1 MFTGNGGFGGTVHM
15 ETKDAPDLLREGRD
29 VGAMLK
35 YGYHSNDQQKIYSG
49 AVFGRSEDRRVDAL
63 LYLNGRDGRDMK
75 LADNLPLSP
84 TDYPIN
90 PKRLPNS
97 AQDEKTGLFKLNLH
111 PTEEHDLGFT
121 YLRSKARAGR
131 RSPPA
136 ATRPRRASGPSTV
149 TATSWA

>member
-1 MFTGNGGFGGTVHM
+1 
-15 ETKDAPDLLREGRD
+15 
-29 VGAMLK
+29 
-35 YGYHSNDQQKIYSG
+35 IYSG

-97 AQDEKTGLFKLNLH
+97 AQAEKTGLFKLNLH
-111 PTEEHDLGFT
+111 PTEEHD
-121 YLRSKARAGR
+121 
-131 RSPPA
+131 
-136 ATRPRRASGPSTV
+136 
-149 TATSWA
+149 

>member
-1 MFTGNGGFGGTVHM
+1 GTVFIEPEMIKRIEVEKGPHSVFTGNGGFGGTVHM

-111 PTEEHDLGFT
+111 PTEEHDLG
-121 YLRSKARAGR
+121 
-131 RSPPA
+131 
-136 ATRPRRASGPSTV
+136 
-149 TATSWA
+149 

>member
-1 MFTGNGGFGGTVHM
+1 
-15 ETKDAPDLLREGRD
+15 
-29 VGAMLK
+29 
-35 YGYHSNDQQKIYSG
+35 
-49 AVFGRSEDRRVDAL
+49 
-63 LYLNGRDGRDMK
+63 MK

-121 YLRSKARAGR
+121 YLRSKSSRWTPFSA
-131 RSPPA
+131 SSSD
-136 ATRPRRASGPSTV
+136 PRRASGPSTA